1 VASVLKVLWH
11 REHGDAANS
20 IRVRSGIRGK
30 SSRAGKKVGVGNT
43 KDVFRT
49 AAAQA
54 LPYTGP
60 HFGSGS
66 TLICQIPAM
75 GVSVPRSLIRVPR
88 HQALPSNMAP
98 LHLMYG

>member
-11 REHGDAANS
+11 REHGDAATS
-20 IRVRSGIRGK
+20 IRVCSGIRGK
-30 SSRAGKKVGVGNT
+30 SSRAGKKVGVSNT

-60 HFGSGS
+60 HFGSGFI
-66 TLICQIPAM
+66 LICQIPGM
-75 GVSVPRSLIRVPR
+75 GVCVPGFLIRLPR
-88 HQALPSNMAP
+88 YQALPSNMAP